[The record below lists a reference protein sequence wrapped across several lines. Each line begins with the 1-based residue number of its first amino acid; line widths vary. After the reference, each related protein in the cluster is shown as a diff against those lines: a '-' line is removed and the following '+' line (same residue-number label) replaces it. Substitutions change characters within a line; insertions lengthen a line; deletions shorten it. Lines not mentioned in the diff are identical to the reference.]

1 MPTYSYNCQNKECEL
16 EFECLQSIK
25 EKAHVKCPGCSKK
38 TLQRGIG
45 GGIAIVIK
53 NNTPTT
59 LGSLGEKNAKRMANT
74 QEHLP
79 YSRNNPDPNKTPW
92 WRKTKSGTSL
102 PVDFKVLRDSK
113 KYIETGAK

>member
-16 EFECLQSIK
+16 EFECSQSIK

-45 GGIAIVIK
+45 GGIAIIIK
-53 NNTPTT
+53 TNTPTT
-59 LGSLGEKNAKRMANT
+59 LGALGEKNAERM
-74 QEHLP
+74 EHMP
-79 YSRNNPDPNKTPW
+79 YNRNNPDPNKTPW

-102 PVDFKVLRDSK
+102 PIDFKVLRDSK
-113 KYIETGAK
+113 KYIETGVK